1 MVEKKNNQ
9 TTSIIIQ
16 ADLPKSQI
24 TEIVNRTWG
33 KPSTNNINTLFFQN
47 SIGRIYRYDRPNKG
61 GK

>member
-24 TEIVNRTWG
+24 TKIINITWS
-33 KPSTNNINTLFFQN
+33 KPRANNINTLFFQN
-47 SIGRIYRYDRPNKG
+47 SIGWIYRYDRPNKG